1 MIRCNVLK
9 RLGFHGN
16 DVRVRTILEKQ
27 GGVTMQVMAE
37 QQAMRMH
44 RQQRQQA
51 SLLIPQ
57 RVQAPMHFLRW
68 VPYWNQDRI
77 FRLTLATFPWEGA
90 PPCTAAS
97 AAQL

>member
-9 RLGFHGN
+9 RLGFHGS
-16 DVRVRTILEKQ
+16 DVRVRAILGKQ
-27 GGVTMQVMAE
+27 GGVTMQVMAK

-44 RQQRQQA
+44 RQQLQQV

-57 RVQAPMHFLRW
+57 RAQAPMHFLRW
-68 VPYWNQDRI
+68 VPYWKQDRM
-77 FRLTLATFPWEGA
+77 FRLTLATFPCKGA
-90 PPCTAAS
+90 PTCTAAS